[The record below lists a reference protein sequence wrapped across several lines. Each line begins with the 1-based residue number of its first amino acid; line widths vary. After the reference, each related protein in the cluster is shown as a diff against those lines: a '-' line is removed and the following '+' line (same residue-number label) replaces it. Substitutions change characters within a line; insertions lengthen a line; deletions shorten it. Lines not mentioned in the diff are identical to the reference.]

1 MAVTFD
7 IHEHSLR
14 PGVPIADILLDGK
27 MVAVIYPDG
36 DKGIK
41 LVSAHIAEVV
51 EDDGSES
58 RPPIPEVRIRFD
70 PQPYAIEDDRLVR
83 YPRE

>member
-14 PGVPIADILLDGK
+14 PGVQIVDVLLDGN
-27 MVAVIYPDG
+27 MVATIYPAG
-36 DKGIK
+36 DKSIK
-41 LVSAHIAEVV
+41 LASAHIVEVV

-58 RPPIPEVRIRFD
+58 LLPIPEVRIRFD
-70 PQPYAIEDDRLVR
+70 PQPYAIEGNRLVR